1 MAKDDKKK
9 DDKKKDDKKGDDKK
23 ADDKGGAENG
33 EEAVKTRERK
43 GALKKK
49 NVSEVKNHQFIQRF
63 FKHPTFCCHCKDF
76 IW

>member
-1 MAKDDKKK
+1 MTLGNAHNADN
-9 DDKKKDDKKGDDKK
+9 GDD
-23 ADDKGGAENG
+23 GGEIAG
-33 EEAVKTRERK
+33 RLRARK

-49 NVSEVKNHQFIQRF
+49 NIIDVKKHKFIPRF